1 MSVKLDNK
9 LIEDSTSLRDENLQL
24 TIENDKLRK
33 ECREGRGGGISSGAD
48 QEKIQSL
55 EQKILHQQ
63 EELTSLH
70 KRRGE
75 YAQQIVDLNAE
86 LQDRNKTIVEKDA
99 KITRQIETINSLK
112 AEISLY
118 VTHVNELDT
127 LNQTIRDEHT
137 ALQLAFSSL
146 EEKLR
151 KVQTENHRLVDK
163 LMKYK
168 SKDADKLNE
177 ENENFMKKKQATML
191 KELEEAVKDSS
202 RGVSPEV
209 GMVMI
214 DVKAA
219 VPTSPHVHVDV
230 HDGEV
235 NAVRWSP
242 VDHLVA
248 TGGADRKVKLWDV
261 SKVAMCENK
270 GVLIGSNAGVMSVDF
285 DSTGTLILAASND
298 FASRVWTV
306 ADQRLRR
313 IK

>member
-1 MSVKLDNK
+1 MGIITKDSAIFILNFFVDNK
-9 LIEDSTSLRDENLQL
+9 LIEDCTILRDENLQL
-24 TIENDKLRK
+24 TIKNEKLRK
-33 ECREGRGGGISSGAD
+33 EFREGGGGGSSANLD
-48 QEKIQSL
+48 KIQSL

-75 YAQQIVDLNAE
+75 YAQQIVDLNTE
-86 LQDRNKTIVEKDA
+86 VQLCKKTIAERDA
-99 KITRQIETINSLK
+99 KIANQDEIIKSLK
-112 AEISLY
+112 VEVSLY
-118 VTHVNELDT
+118 VNHIKELDV

-151 KVQTENHRLVDK
+151 QVQSENQRLVDR

-177 ENENFMKKKQATML
+177 ENENFMKKKQAVML
-191 KELEEAVKDSS
+191 KELEEAVKESN

-209 GMVMI
+209 AFVMPI
-214 DVKAA
+214 TVTA
-219 VPTSPHVHVDV
+219 VPTSPYVHVDV

-242 VDHLVA
+242 VDRLVA

-261 SKVAMCENK
+261 SKGKTNIK
-270 GVLIGSNAGVMSVDF
+270 H
-285 DSTGTLILAASND
+285 IL
-298 FASRVWTV
+298 FFIV
-306 ADQRLRR
+306 
-313 IK
+313 